1 MSLIL
6 KCKTLKLNAKAQRL
20 FGHLFVFHKAF
31 VTDGLGLRYQNIPY
45 YINTWPC
52 YSLSEFRNPLAT
64 RDYN

>member
-1 MSLIL
+1 MSLTM

-45 YINTWPC
+45 YINT
-52 YSLSEFRNPLAT
+52 
-64 RDYN
+64 